1 MTDVTNLLALA
12 NEAAEYGP
20 DMNEAVSGGSGA
32 RVLPV
37 GNAFCVLIGVVELGK
52 HPQEFNGKAKDPAD
66 EVQLTFALMGQGFNG
81 EKYSN
86 DDGTPYILKCYPFA
100 MSRNEKA
107 RAFLTFKKMNWKGQA
122 KSFPQLLGQ
131 AFFLPIKQQ
140 PKSKTDSTM
149 VSRPDLT
156 GILPPLDAMTGQP
169 YPTPQVDP
177 KLYHLFLWE
186 KPTIEC
192 WNSIYV
198 EGTYD
203 DGESKNVL
211 QSTITAALNFQGSPI
226 QQLLLANG
234 LPIPSPRK
242 ARSKP
247 AAAPAAPAG
256 PTPAAPPIAS
266 PVAPAPNPTQAA
278 GGVPAAS
285 YAAAAVATPPNG
297 MVSAAAA
304 VTSWASS
311 TAPGVAAPVPLAPP
325 AVAAVPPAAMPAPPS
340 PGSQSVTPAGSTMT
354 FPSSPQLPGMPGIP
368 MPPSV

>member
-1 MTDVTNLLALA
+1 MIDVNNLLALA

-32 RVLPV
+32 RLLPV
-37 GNAFCVLIGVVELGK
+37 GNAFAVLIGVVELGK
-52 HPQEFNGKAKDPAD
+52 HPQEFNGKAKEPAD

-81 EKYSN
+81 EKYAN
-86 DDGTPYILKCYPFA
+86 DDGTPYIMRCYPFT

-140 PKSKTDSTM
+140 PKSKTDATL

-169 YPTPQVDP
+169 YQVPQVDP
-177 KLYHLFLWE
+177 KLFHLFLWE

-192 WNSIYV
+192 WDSIYV
-198 EGTYD
+198 DGNYD
-203 DGESKNVL
+203 DGESKNVT
-211 QSTITAALNFQGSPI
+211 QGTITAALNFQGSPI

-242 ARSKP
+242 ARNKP
-247 AAAPAAPAG
+247 ATPSDPAAG
-256 PTPAAPPIAS
+256 TTPAAPPAAP
-266 PVAPAPNPTQAA
+266 PVAP
-278 GGVPAAS
+278 PA
-285 YAAAAVATPPNG
+285 
-297 MVSAAAA
+297 
-304 VTSWASS
+304 
-311 TAPGVAAPVPLAPP
+311 APGVPSPGPLAPP
-325 AVAAVPPAAMPAPPS
+325 AAAAAVPAAIPAPPLPAS
-340 PGSQSVTPAGSTMT
+340 TSAIPAGVTTT

-368 MPPSV
+368 VPPTV

>member
-1 MTDVTNLLALA
+1 MIDVNSFLALA

-32 RVLPV
+32 RLLPV
-37 GNAFCVLIGVVELGK
+37 GNAFAVLIGVVELGK
-52 HPQEFNGKAKDPAD
+52 HPQEYNGKAKDSAD

-81 EKYSN
+81 EKYAN
-86 DDGTPYILKCYPFA
+86 DDGTPYILRCYPFA

-107 RAFLTFKKMNWKGQA
+107 RAFLTFKKMNWKGTA

-140 PKSKTDSTM
+140 PKSKTDAAP

-169 YPTPQVDP
+169 YQVPQVDP
-177 KLYHLFLWE
+177 KLFHLFLWE

-192 WNSIYV
+192 WDSIYID
-198 EGTYD
+198 GAYD
-203 DGESKNVL
+203 DGESKNVI
-211 QSTITAALNFQGSPI
+211 QGTVTAALNFQGSPI
-226 QQLLLANG
+226 QQLLLANN

-256 PTPAAPPIAS
+256 PAPATPPIAAPAAPPAV
-266 PVAPAPNPTQAA
+266 P
-278 GGVPAAS
+278 GVPAPAGPAALYAGAGVGTAPS
-285 YAAAAVATPPNG
+285 VTAYAAPVA
-297 MVSAAAA
+297 S
-304 VTSWASS
+304 
-311 TAPGVAAPVPLAPP
+311 APGVASPGPLAPP

-354 FPSSPQLPGMPGIP
+354 FPSSPALPGMPGIP
-368 MPPSV
+368 TPPAV

>member
-1 MTDVTNLLALA
+1 MIDVSNLLALA

-32 RVLPV
+32 RLLPV
-37 GNAFCVLIGVVELGK
+37 GNAFAVLIGVVELGK
-52 HPQEFNGKAKDPAD
+52 HPQEFNGKAKEPAD

-81 EKYSN
+81 EKYAN
-86 DDGTPYILKCYPFA
+86 DDGTPYIMRCYPFT

-140 PKSKTDSTM
+140 PKSKTDATP

-169 YPTPQVDP
+169 YQVPQVDP
-177 KLYHLFLWE
+177 KLFHLFLWE

-192 WNSIYV
+192 WDSIYV
-198 EGTYD
+198 DGNYD
-203 DGESKNVL
+203 DGESKNVT
-211 QSTITAALNFQGSPI
+211 QGTITAALNFQGSPI

-242 ARSKP
+242 ARNKP
-247 AAAPAAPAG
+247 ATPSDPAAG
-256 PTPAAPPIAS
+256 TTPAAPPAAP
-266 PVAPAPNPTQAA
+266 PVAP
-278 GGVPAAS
+278 PA
-285 YAAAAVATPPNG
+285 
-297 MVSAAAA
+297 
-304 VTSWASS
+304 
-311 TAPGVAAPVPLAPP
+311 APGVPSPGPLAPP
-325 AVAAVPPAAMPAPPS
+325 AAAAAVPAAIPAPPLPAS
-340 PGSQSVTPAGSTMT
+340 TSAIPAGVPTT

-368 MPPSV
+368 VPPTV

>member
-1 MTDVTNLLALA
+1 MIDVSNLLALA

-32 RVLPV
+32 RLLPV
-37 GNAFCVLIGVVELGK
+37 GNAFAVLIGVVELGK
-52 HPQEFNGKAKDPAD
+52 HPQEFNGKAKEPAD

-81 EKYSN
+81 EKYAN
-86 DDGTPYILKCYPFA
+86 DDGTPYIMRCYPFT

-140 PKSKTDSTM
+140 PKSKTDATL

-169 YPTPQVDP
+169 YQVPQVDP
-177 KLYHLFLWE
+177 KLFHLFLWE

-192 WNSIYV
+192 WDSIYV
-198 EGTYD
+198 DGNYD
-203 DGESKNVL
+203 DGESKNVT
-211 QSTITAALNFQGSPI
+211 QGTITAALNFQGSPI

-242 ARSKP
+242 ARNKP
-247 AAAPAAPAG
+247 ATPSDPAAGTTQAAP
-256 PTPAAPPIAS
+256 PAAPP
-266 PVAPAPNPTQAA
+266 VAP
-278 GGVPAAS
+278 PA
-285 YAAAAVATPPNG
+285 
-297 MVSAAAA
+297 
-304 VTSWASS
+304 
-311 TAPGVAAPVPLAPP
+311 APGVPSPGPLAPP
-325 AVAAVPPAAMPAPPS
+325 AAAAAVPAAIPAPPLPAS
-340 PGSQSVTPAGSTMT
+340 TSAIPAGVTTT

-368 MPPSV
+368 VPPTV

>member
-1 MTDVTNLLALA
+1 MIDVNSLIALA

-32 RVLPV
+32 RLLPV
-37 GNAFCVLIGVVELGK
+37 GNAFAVLIGVVELGK
-52 HPQEFNGKAKDPAD
+52 HQQEFNGKAKDPAD

-107 RAFLTFKKMNWKGQA
+107 RAFLTFKKMNWKGTA

-169 YPTPQVDP
+169 YQVPQVDP
-177 KLYHLFLWE
+177 KLFHLFLWE
-186 KPTIEC
+186 TPTIEC

-203 DGESKNVL
+203 DGESKNVM

-226 QQLLLANG
+226 QQLLLAHN

-242 ARSKP
+242 ASSKP

-256 PTPAAPPIAS
+256 PTPAAPPIAAPAAPPGPVS
-266 PVAPAPNPTQAA
+266 PV
-278 GGVPAAS
+278 
-285 YAAAAVATPPNG
+285 PP
-297 MVSAAAA
+297 
-304 VTSWASS
+304 
-311 TAPGVAAPVPLAPP
+311 APGVAAPVPLAPP
-325 AVAAVPPAAMPAPPS
+325 AVAAVPPAATPEPPS

>member
-1 MTDVTNLLALA
+1 MIDVSNLLALA

-32 RVLPV
+32 RLLPV
-37 GNAFCVLIGVVELGK
+37 GNAFAVLIGVVELGK
-52 HPQEFNGKAKDPAD
+52 HPQEFNGKAKEPAD

-81 EKYSN
+81 EKYAN
-86 DDGTPYILKCYPFA
+86 DDGTPYIMRCYPFA

-140 PKSKTDSTM
+140 PKSKTDATL

-169 YPTPQVDP
+169 YQVPQVDP
-177 KLYHLFLWE
+177 KLFHLFLWE

-192 WNSIYV
+192 WDSIYV
-198 EGTYD
+198 DGNYD
-203 DGESKNVL
+203 DGESKNVT
-211 QSTITAALNFQGSPI
+211 QGTITAALNFQGSPI

-247 AAAPAAPAG
+247 ATPSDPAAG
-256 PTPAAPPIAS
+256 TTPAAPPAAP
-266 PVAPAPNPTQAA
+266 PVAP
-278 GGVPAAS
+278 PA
-285 YAAAAVATPPNG
+285 
-297 MVSAAAA
+297 
-304 VTSWASS
+304 
-311 TAPGVAAPVPLAPP
+311 APGVPSPGPLAPP
-325 AVAAVPPAAMPAPPS
+325 AAAAAVPAAIPAPPLPAS
-340 PGSQSVTPAGSTMT
+340 TSAIPAGVTTT

-368 MPPSV
+368 VPPTV

>member
-12 NEAAEYGP
+12 HAAAEYGP

-107 RAFLTFKKMNWKGQA
+107 RAYLTFKRMNWKGQA

-203 DGESKNVL
+203 DGESKNVM

-234 LPIPSPRK
+234 LPSPSPRK

-247 AAAPAAPAG
+247 DAAPAAPAG
-256 PTPAAPPIAS
+256 PIPAAPPPSAA
-266 PVAPAPNPTQAA
+266 PVAPPGPVAP
-278 GGVPAAS
+278 VP
-285 YAAAAVATPPNG
+285 P
-297 MVSAAAA
+297 
-304 VTSWASS
+304 
-311 TAPGVAAPVPLAPP
+311 APGVAAPVPLAPP
-325 AVAAVPPAAMPAPPS
+325 AVAAVPPAAMPAHPS
-340 PGSQSVTPAGSTMT
+340 PGSQSVTPACSTMT

>member
-1 MTDVTNLLALA
+1 MIDVSSLLALA

-32 RVLPV
+32 RLLPV
-37 GNAFCVLIGVVELGK
+37 GNAFAVLIGVVELGK
-52 HPQEFNGKAKDPAD
+52 HPQEFNGKAKEPAD

-81 EKYSN
+81 EKYAN
-86 DDGTPYILKCYPFA
+86 DDGTPYIMRCYPFA

-140 PKSKTDSTM
+140 PKSKTDATP

-169 YPTPQVDP
+169 YPVPQVDP
-177 KLYHLFLWE
+177 KLFHLFLWE

-192 WNSIYV
+192 WDSIYV
-198 EGTYD
+198 DGKYD
-203 DGESKNVL
+203 DGESKNVT
-211 QSTITAALNFQGSPI
+211 QGTITAALNFQGSPI

-247 AAAPAAPAG
+247 ATPSDPAAG
-256 PTPAAPPIAS
+256 TTPAAPPAAP
-266 PVAPAPNPTQAA
+266 PVAPPAAP
-278 GGVPAAS
+278 GVPSPGPFATPA
-285 YAAAAVATPPNG
+285 AAAAV
-297 MVSAAAA
+297 
-304 VTSWASS
+304 
-311 TAPGVAAPVPLAPP
+311 P
-325 AVAAVPPAAMPAPPS
+325 AEIPAPPLPAS
-340 PGSQSVTPAGSTMT
+340 TSAIPAGVTTT

-368 MPPSV
+368 VPPTV

>member
-1 MTDVTNLLALA
+1 MIDVNNLLALA

-32 RVLPV
+32 RLLPV
-37 GNAFCVLIGVVELGK
+37 GNAFAVLIGVVELGK
-52 HPQEFNGKAKDPAD
+52 HPQEFNGKAKEPAD

-81 EKYSN
+81 EKYAN
-86 DDGTPYILKCYPFA
+86 DDGTPYIMRCYPFT

-140 PKSKTDSTM
+140 PKSKTDATP

-169 YPTPQVDP
+169 YQVPQVDP
-177 KLYHLFLWE
+177 KLFHLFLWE

-192 WNSIYV
+192 WDSIYV
-198 EGTYD
+198 DGNYD
-203 DGESKNVL
+203 DGESKNVT
-211 QSTITAALNFQGSPI
+211 QGTITAALNFQGSPI

-242 ARSKP
+242 ARNKP
-247 AAAPAAPAG
+247 ATPSDPAAG
-256 PTPAAPPIAS
+256 TTPAAPPAAP
-266 PVAPAPNPTQAA
+266 PVAP
-278 GGVPAAS
+278 PA
-285 YAAAAVATPPNG
+285 
-297 MVSAAAA
+297 
-304 VTSWASS
+304 
-311 TAPGVAAPVPLAPP
+311 APGVPSPGPLAPP
-325 AVAAVPPAAMPAPPS
+325 AAAAAVPAAIPAPPLPAS
-340 PGSQSVTPAGSTMT
+340 TSAIPAGVTTT

-368 MPPSV
+368 VPPTV

>member
-1 MTDVTNLLALA
+1 MIDVSNLLALA

-32 RVLPV
+32 RLLPV
-37 GNAFCVLIGVVELGK
+37 GNAFAVLIGVVELGR
-52 HPQEFNGKAKDPAD
+52 HPQEFNGKAKEPAD

-81 EKYSN
+81 EKYAN
-86 DDGTPYILKCYPFA
+86 DDGTPYIMRCYPFT

-140 PKSKTDSTM
+140 PKSKTDATP

-169 YPTPQVDP
+169 YQVPQVDP
-177 KLYHLFLWE
+177 KLFHLFLWE

-192 WNSIYV
+192 WDSIYV
-198 EGTYD
+198 DGNYD
-203 DGESKNVL
+203 DGESKNVT
-211 QSTITAALNFQGSPI
+211 QGTITAALNFQGSPI

-242 ARSKP
+242 ARNKP
-247 AAAPAAPAG
+247 ATPSDPAAG
-256 PTPAAPPIAS
+256 TTPAAPPAAP
-266 PVAPAPNPTQAA
+266 PVAP
-278 GGVPAAS
+278 PA
-285 YAAAAVATPPNG
+285 
-297 MVSAAAA
+297 
-304 VTSWASS
+304 
-311 TAPGVAAPVPLAPP
+311 APGVPSPGPLAPP
-325 AVAAVPPAAMPAPPS
+325 AAAAAVPAAIPAPPLPAS
-340 PGSQSVTPAGSTMT
+340 TSAIPAGVTTT

-368 MPPSV
+368 VPPTV

>member
-1 MTDVTNLLALA
+1 MIDVSNLLALA

-32 RVLPV
+32 RLLPV
-37 GNAFCVLIGVVELGK
+37 GNAFAVLIGVVELGK
-52 HPQEFNGKAKDPAD
+52 HPQEFNGKAKEPAD

-81 EKYSN
+81 EKYAN
-86 DDGTPYILKCYPFA
+86 DDGTPYIMRCYPFA

-140 PKSKTDSTM
+140 PKSKTDATP

-156 GILPPLDAMTGQP
+156 GILPPLDAMTGRP
-169 YPTPQVDP
+169 YQVPQVDP
-177 KLYHLFLWE
+177 KLFHLFLWE

-192 WNSIYV
+192 WDSIYV
-198 EGTYD
+198 DGKYD
-203 DGESKNVL
+203 DGESKNVT
-211 QSTITAALNFQGSPI
+211 QGTITAALNFQGSPI

-242 ARSKP
+242 ARNKP
-247 AAAPAAPAG
+247 ATPSDPAAGTTPAVPPAAPPAVPSTPAAPAQ
-256 PTPAAPPIAS
+256 
-266 PVAPAPNPTQAA
+266 V
-278 GGVPAAS
+278 AS
-285 YAAAAVATPPNG
+285 YAAAGGVTAQNGTGFAPPVGVAGANPP
-297 MVSAAAA
+297 A
-304 VTSWASS
+304 
-311 TAPGVAAPVPLAPP
+311 APGVPSPSPLAPP
-325 AVAAVPPAAMPAPPS
+325 APSAAQVPP
-340 PGSQSVTPAGSTMT
+340 PAGPQTVSSPAATT

-368 MPPSV
+368 VPPTV

>member
-12 NEAAEYGP
+12 NEAAEYGH

-186 KPTIEC
+186 NPTIEC

-203 DGESKNVL
+203 DGESKNVS

-256 PTPAAPPIAS
+256 PTPAAPPIAA
-266 PVAPAPNPTQAA
+266 PVAPPGPVAP
-278 GGVPAAS
+278 VP
-285 YAAAAVATPPNG
+285 P
-297 MVSAAAA
+297 
-304 VTSWASS
+304 
-311 TAPGVAAPVPLAPP
+311 APGVAAPVPLAPP
-325 AVAAVPPAAMPAPPS
+325 AVAAVPPAAVAAHPS
-340 PGSQSVTPAGSTMT
+340 PGSQSVTPASSTMT

>member
-1 MTDVTNLLALA
+1 MIDVNNLLALA

-32 RVLPV
+32 RLLPV
-37 GNAFCVLIGVVELGK
+37 GNAFAVLIGVVELGK
-52 HPQEFNGKAKDPAD
+52 HPQEFNGKAKEPAD

-81 EKYSN
+81 EKYAN
-86 DDGTPYILKCYPFA
+86 DDGTPYIMRCYPFT

-140 PKSKTDSTM
+140 PKSKTDATL

-169 YPTPQVDP
+169 YQVPQVDP
-177 KLYHLFLWE
+177 KLFHLFLWE

-192 WNSIYV
+192 WDSIYV
-198 EGTYD
+198 DGNYD
-203 DGESKNVL
+203 DGESKNVT
-211 QSTITAALNFQGSPI
+211 QGTITAALNFQGSPI

-247 AAAPAAPAG
+247 ATPSDPAAG
-256 PTPAAPPIAS
+256 TTPAAPPAAP
-266 PVAPAPNPTQAA
+266 PVAP
-278 GGVPAAS
+278 PA
-285 YAAAAVATPPNG
+285 
-297 MVSAAAA
+297 
-304 VTSWASS
+304 
-311 TAPGVAAPVPLAPP
+311 APGVPSPGPLAPP
-325 AVAAVPPAAMPAPPS
+325 AAAAAVPAAIPAPPLPAS
-340 PGSQSVTPAGSTMT
+340 TSAIPAGVTTT

-368 MPPSV
+368 VPPTV

>member
-1 MTDVTNLLALA
+1 MIDVNNLLALA

-32 RVLPV
+32 RLLPV
-37 GNAFCVLIGVVELGK
+37 GNAFAVLIGVVELGK
-52 HPQEFNGKAKDPAD
+52 HPQEFNGKAKEPAD

-81 EKYSN
+81 EKYAN
-86 DDGTPYILKCYPFA
+86 DDGTPYIMRCYPFT

-140 PKSKTDSTM
+140 PKSKTDATL

-169 YPTPQVDP
+169 YQVPQVDP
-177 KLYHLFLWE
+177 KLFHLFLWE

-192 WNSIYV
+192 WDSIYV
-198 EGTYD
+198 DGNYD
-203 DGESKNVL
+203 DGESKNVT
-211 QSTITAALNFQGSPI
+211 QGTITAALNFQGSPI

-242 ARSKP
+242 ARNKP
-247 AAAPAAPAG
+247 ATPSDPAAGTTQAAP
-256 PTPAAPPIAS
+256 PAAPP
-266 PVAPAPNPTQAA
+266 VAP
-278 GGVPAAS
+278 PA
-285 YAAAAVATPPNG
+285 
-297 MVSAAAA
+297 
-304 VTSWASS
+304 
-311 TAPGVAAPVPLAPP
+311 APGVPSPGPLAPP
-325 AVAAVPPAAMPAPPS
+325 AAAAAVPAAIPAPPLPAS
-340 PGSQSVTPAGSTMT
+340 TSAIPAGVTTT

-368 MPPSV
+368 VPPTV

>member
-1 MTDVTNLLALA
+1 MIDVSSLLALA

-32 RVLPV
+32 RLLPV
-37 GNAFCVLIGVVELGK
+37 GNAFAVLIGVVELGK
-52 HPQEFNGKAKDPAD
+52 HPQEFNGKAKEPAD

-81 EKYSN
+81 EKYAN
-86 DDGTPYILKCYPFA
+86 DDGTPYIMRCYPFA

-140 PKSKTDSTM
+140 PKSKTDATP

-169 YPTPQVDP
+169 YPVPQVDP
-177 KLYHLFLWE
+177 KLFHLFLWE

-192 WNSIYV
+192 WDSIYV
-198 EGTYD
+198 DGKYD
-203 DGESKNVL
+203 DGESKNVT
-211 QSTITAALNFQGSPI
+211 QGTITAALNFQGSPI

-242 ARSKP
+242 ARNKP
-247 AAAPAAPAG
+247 ATPSDPAAG
-256 PTPAAPPIAS
+256 TTPAAPPAAP
-266 PVAPAPNPTQAA
+266 PVAPPAAP
-278 GGVPAAS
+278 GVPSPGPFATPA
-285 YAAAAVATPPNG
+285 AAAAV
-297 MVSAAAA
+297 
-304 VTSWASS
+304 
-311 TAPGVAAPVPLAPP
+311 
-325 AVAAVPPAAMPAPPS
+325 PAAIPAPPLPAS
-340 PGSQSVTPAGSTMT
+340 TSAIPAGVTTT

-368 MPPSV
+368 VPPTV

>member
-1 MTDVTNLLALA
+1 MIDVSNLLALA

-32 RVLPV
+32 RLLPV
-37 GNAFCVLIGVVELGK
+37 GNAFAVLIGVVELGK
-52 HPQEFNGKAKDPAD
+52 HPQEFNGKAKEPAD

-81 EKYSN
+81 EKYAN
-86 DDGTPYILKCYPFA
+86 DDGTPYIMRCYPFA

-140 PKSKTDSTM
+140 PKSKTDATL

-169 YPTPQVDP
+169 YTVPQVDP
-177 KLYHLFLWE
+177 KLFHLFLWE

-192 WNSIYV
+192 WDSIYV
-198 EGTYD
+198 DGKYD
-203 DGESKNVL
+203 DGESKNVI
-211 QSTITAALNFQGSPI
+211 QGTVTAALNFQGSPI

-247 AAAPAAPAG
+247 ATPSDPAAG
-256 PTPAAPPIAS
+256 TTPAAPPAAP
-266 PVAPAPNPTQAA
+266 PVAP
-278 GGVPAAS
+278 PA
-285 YAAAAVATPPNG
+285 
-297 MVSAAAA
+297 
-304 VTSWASS
+304 
-311 TAPGVAAPVPLAPP
+311 APGVPSPGPLAPP
-325 AVAAVPPAAMPAPPS
+325 AAAAAVPAAIPAPPLPAS
-340 PGSQSVTPAGSTMT
+340 TSAIPAGVTTT

-368 MPPSV
+368 VPPTV